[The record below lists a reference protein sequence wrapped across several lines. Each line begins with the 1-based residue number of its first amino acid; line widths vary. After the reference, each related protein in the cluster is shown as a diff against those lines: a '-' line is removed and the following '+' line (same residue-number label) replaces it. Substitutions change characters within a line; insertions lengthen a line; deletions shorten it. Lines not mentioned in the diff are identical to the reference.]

1 MDVKLARIY
10 TLMGQTHIKNFHTKS
25 RKMGKAIVIKDV
37 DFSSVKLTTILL
49 KKEIVS
55 LSAVYVQTK
64 EVYPNTP
71 LDSLK
76 DDLTVTATFVDDT
89 SAEITSYALSGTLS
103 VGTST
108 ITVSVRNVSTSFN
121 VAVLDYK
128 MSYSFANGDLRKE
141 AAACSWV
148 SANKHSKVAYVGLFP
163 KDGYKRRTFVIDE
176 GNSIPLYELEASS
189 LAIVG
194 VYTPNSYLIPVPPV
208 ATIVAANI
216 TPSQQYIGV
225 SLYTYNPITQEF
237 IRVVDAGWKQGSWNS
252 GVFAAGTYQYL
263 SVTSKY
269 DLNGDSYPEE
279 PTDIVIQF
287 S

>member
-1 MDVKLARIY
+1 
-10 TLMGQTHIKNFHTKS
+10 
-25 RKMGKAIVIKDV
+25 MGKAIVIKDV

-49 KKEIVS
+49 SKEIVS

-64 EVYPNTP
+64 VVYPNTP

-89 SAEITSYALSGTLS
+89 SAEITSYTLSGTLS

-121 VAVLDYK
+121 VVVSNYK
-128 MSYSFANGDLRKE
+128 MLYSFANGDLRKE
-141 AAACSWV
+141 AAACSWAK
-148 SANKHSKVAYVGLFP
+148 ANQYSEVGYVGLIP
-163 KDGYKRRTFVIDE
+163 HDGTKRRTFVIDE
-176 GNSIPLYELEASS
+176 GDSIPLYELAQGMS
-189 LAIVG
+189 IVG
-194 VYTPNSYLIPVPPV
+194 VYTPNSYFIPVPSTATGV
-208 ATIVAANI
+208 AVDI
-216 TPSQQYIGV
+216 TPSQRYVGV

-237 IRVVDAGWKQGSWNS
+237 IRTVDAGWKQGSYNS
-252 GVFAAGTYQYL
+252 DVFAAGAYQYL

-269 DLNGDSYPEE
+269 DLNGLSYPEE
-279 PTDIVIQF
+279 PTDLVIQF